1 MRPDFLDDSWRS
13 QSRELRQYEYS
24 PSTWS
29 AKPYSEYAPLFAA
42 EGEKEKNC
50 LGSKLARLDY
60 GLKESNYLYWFSST
74 QMQPIFVWIHGGYWQ
89 GSSVEE
95 ALIGASRL
103 EAAGFGFAS
112 VEYSLAPTVR
122 VETMVEE
129 CIAAVEKIKSLQ
141 PGTPIVLGG
150 HSAGAH
156 LALSVAQQ
164 IHVQELLLVSGVFD
178 LRPLV
183 STTINVALEL
193 DELGA
198 EEVSPILNRFGVE
211 PPKYAKIIF
220 GQGES
225 KSFHDQSIAAN
236 EYLDSI
242 GVGTE
247 VYECPGLDHFSV
259 ISSQAHID
267 ILLSSTSK

>member
-13 QSRELRQYEYS
+13 QSRELLEYEYS
-24 PSTWS
+24 PSVWS
-29 AKPYSEYAPLFAA
+29 AKPYAEYAPLFAA
-42 EGEKEKNC
+42 ESEKEKKC
-50 LGSKLARLDY
+50 LGSKLARVDY

-74 QMQPIFVWIHGGYWQ
+74 QLKPIFVWIHGGYWQ
-89 GSSVEE
+89 GSSVDE

-103 EAAGFGFAS
+103 AAAGFGFAS
-112 VEYSLAPTVR
+112 VEYSLAPAVR
-122 VETMVEE
+122 VETIVKE
-129 CIAAVEKIKSLQ
+129 CIAAVERIKSLQ

-183 STTINVALEL
+183 STTVNVALEL
-193 DELGA
+193 DESSA
-198 EEVSPILNRFGVE
+198 EVVSPILNCFAVE
-211 PPKYAKIIF
+211 PPIYAKIII

-236 EYLDSI
+236 DYLASI

-247 VYECPGLDHFSV
+247 VYEGPGMDHFSV

-267 ILLSSTSK
+267 ILLTGTQN